1 MKKFLVL
8 LFLMAIGTRVF
19 AQSLA
24 TDRGYIYGMYES
36 VTNCHFE
43 SVDGVL
49 YVINSY
55 KPRALVKF
63 PQNKNV
69 TTYTVLDKTSSIA
82 RGAFQ
87 GNKYIQTVR
96 IPSSVTYIGDNAFE
110 GCENL
115 KTIEVYEVSSAIQ
128 AAEMNEV
135 IEKEEIGRYNI
146 NGVKIEEADGGIQ
159 IILYSDGTADKV
171 LKNP

>member
-19 AQSLA
+19 AQSIA
-24 TDRGYIYGMYES
+24 TDRGYIDVTHTAYG
-36 VTNCHFE
+36 HFE

-49 YVINSY
+49 YVLGSDP
-55 KPRALVKF
+55 KVLVKF

-69 TTYTVLDKTSSIA
+69 ATYTVLDKTSSIA

-96 IPSSVTYIGDNAFE
+96 IPSSVQYIGDNAFE